1 MESQAKLEADIQ
13 LVQAET
19 EKIRAEIAKMERE
32 CEVRKSKLG
41 EFIIEGIKVFG
52 ALVLGAGGV
61 IAAYSGYQ
69 LSEVKKERL
78 ELEATKVQEQLAQ
91 TTLELNTVVS
101 NRKKAKKILAA
112 MTSQLAATRSELD
125 MLNGKLSEAKD
136 RLTPGPT
143 SAALES
149 AITSARQLEVKV
161 GAVGKSAKD
170 IQQAYKRKYYVIA
183 MMSAKRDDILTE
195 VNRVRRNVGGAAFDK
210 EFPSIEIYA
219 PEGGLYTLLISGKSL
234 PYPKANQLKQRAI
247 AAGFNKN
254 TWLWRSSVDYF
265 AYKKL

>member
-1 MESQAKLEADIQ
+1 MPMESQAKLEADIQ

-32 CEVRKSKLG
+32 SEVRKSKIG

-78 ELEATKVQEQLAQ
+78 ELEATKAQERLTQ
-91 TTLELNTVVS
+91 TTLELDTVIS
-101 NRKKAKKILAA
+101 NRKKAEKSLAA

-125 MLNGKLSEAKD
+125 MLSVKLSEAKD
-136 RLTPGPT
+136 KLTPGPT

-149 AITSARQLEVKV
+149 AIKSARQLEVKV
-161 GAVGKSAKD
+161 GAVGESAKD
-170 IQQAYKRKYYVIA
+170 IQQAYKEKLYYVIA
-183 MMSAKRDDILTE
+183 MTSAKRDDILTE
-195 VNRVRRNVGGAAFDK
+195 VNRVRKNVGAAFDK

-234 PYPKANQLKQRAI
+234 PYSQANQLKQRAI
-247 AAGFNKN
+247 AAGFSKD
-254 TWLWRSSVDYF
+254 TWLWQSSVDYF
-265 AYKKL
+265 AY